1 MASVDLPEIPG
12 LQLRPQQQ
20 ADEPFLRLLFD
31 AARPLAGQL
40 AHLPAQLRET
50 IMRGQFQ
57 AQTASLAA
65 QFPQAAALIILVAE
79 EPAGR
84 VMFDAAGDTLHIADI
99 ALLPGR
105 RGHGLGTALLQGL
118 AAVSAPRKLSLEV
131 ADDNFPAQR
140 LYARLGFV
148 LTGQQPGFLQLA
160 RQPSG

>member
-1 MASVDLPEIPG
+1 MASINLPEIPG
-12 LQLRPQQQ
+12 LQLRPQRP

-31 AARPLAGQL
+31 ASRPLAGQL
-40 AHLPAQLRET
+40 AHLPAELRET
-50 IMRGQFQ
+50 VMRGQFH

-79 EPAGR
+79 EQAGR
-84 VMFDAAGDTLHIADI
+84 VMFDATEATLHIADI

-105 RGHGLGTALLQGL
+105 RGQGLGTALLQAL
-118 AAVSAPRKLSLEV
+118 AAVAAPRKLSLEV

-148 LTGQQPGFLQLA
+148 LTGQQPGFLHLA
-160 RQPSG
+160 RSPSG